1 MGLFSLESFTA
12 GLETVLTE
20 IYQENPGLYQEVVE
34 FIIEYAEDPS
44 LLGMALHILYVGY
57 KSTA

>member
-44 LLGMALHILYVGY
+44 LLGMALHILYV
-57 KSTA
+57 